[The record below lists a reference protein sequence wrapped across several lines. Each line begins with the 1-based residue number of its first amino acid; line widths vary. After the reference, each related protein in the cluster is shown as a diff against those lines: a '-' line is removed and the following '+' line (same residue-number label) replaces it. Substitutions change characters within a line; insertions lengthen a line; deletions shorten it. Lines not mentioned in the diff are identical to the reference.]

1 MTFREGPAPSSK
13 DRNGR
18 SSLPNVVLLNMGLAY
33 PLRPLESMGIS
44 RADLAATVAPW
55 ICRRDRAREDSDSRG

>member
-1 MTFREGPAPSSK
+1 MTSREGPAPSGK

-18 SSLPNVVLLNMGLAY
+18 SGLPNVVLLNMGLAY
-33 PLRPLESMGIS
+33 ALRPLESMAIS
-44 RADLAATVAPW
+44 RVDLAATVAPW